1 MPRTDHKP
9 LNVFVS
15 YAHPD
20 IKWSQRLAKELEATG
35 FDCWLDSDDITPGS
49 KWDDEICRAL
59 DDADVCLVV
68 LSKASNP
75 SVPKLSKEWSAM
87 QEVAWKKGDLALC
100 SVKLGDVDP
109 PPFLR
114 KWRSLDVSKG
124 STDWQAIVAS
134 TRKLLKETQ
143 TKRFAPQDEK
153 EADEATKR
161 FEELHR
167 VIEATRENDLKADA
181 K

>member
-1 MPRTDHKP
+1 
-9 LNVFVS
+9 
-15 YAHPD
+15 
-20 IKWSQRLAKELEATG
+20 
-35 FDCWLDSDDITPGS
+35 
-49 KWDDEICRAL
+49 
-59 DDADVCLVV
+59 
-68 LSKASNP
+68 
-75 SVPKLSKEWSAM
+75 M

-181 K
+181 KYAQKRHHLGTGVLSLRRETSVFINCPYDPMYSEVFDAVVFATLCCGFGPEMCH

>member
-1 MPRTDHKP
+1 MESE
-9 LNVFVS
+9 NF
-15 YAHPD
+15 
-20 IKWSQRLAKELEATG
+20 AKELEATG

-49 KWDDEICRAL
+49 ESGMKRIRRAL

-114 KWRSLDVSKG
+114 KWRTLDVSKG

-134 TRKLLKETQ
+134 TRKLLKETR